1 MRAWFAKPEPAR
13 FHLTNPKLLAHE
25 MIQWDSAG
33 NKIAPAVADT
43 IINIELA
50 FHCFD
55 RLGFDQSQPAFKAC
69 NFDAITQL
77 DVGLSL
83 DSVLNE
89 LNAEHHPHAANIAD
103 AFMLTH

>member
-55 RLGFDQSQPAFKAC
+55 RLGFDQSQLAIRLRLIEGPLSKKITISLEALTGNSARF
-69 NFDAITQL
+69 FDRFHWRL
-77 DVGLSL
+77 G
-83 DSVLNE
+83 
-89 LNAEHHPHAANIAD
+89 HW
-103 AFMLTH
+103 